1 MSEEVLIRHC
11 SPTLAGMKTGNLFSV
26 AYTDEKELRDELRA
40 FNRQFAS
47 KGLLIIPLRC
57 RENRA
62 LLYLYRPKK
71 LADDLQKP
79 SARKVLEDH
88 GYSPECPAR
97 CVTNLRQRLCSNAGF
112 PHEVG
117 LFLGYPPE
125 DVCGF
130 IALGA
135 ANCKCV
141 GFWKVYGDEAAA
153 KKTFAKYK
161 KCTAVYCSQWANGT
175 SIERLI
181 VAD

>member
-11 SPTLAGMKTGNLFSV
+11 SPTLAGMKTGNMFSA
-26 AYTDEKELRDELRA
+26 AYTDETELREDLRG
-40 FNRQFAS
+40 FNRRFAS
-47 KGLLIIPLRC
+47 KGLRIVPLRC
-57 RENRA
+57 RDNRA

-71 LADDLQKP
+71 LAQDLKHSTAQD
-79 SARKVLEDH
+79 VLKEN
-88 GYSPECPAR
+88 GYPEHPGS
-97 CVTNLRQRLCSNAGF
+97 CVSYLRGRMIGTGEF

-141 GFWKVYGDEAAA
+141 GCWKVYGDEAAA